1 MVTMSRAEILEQL
14 PSRPSEHAKAA
25 ALRALWQPSV
35 RDLEIVRL
43 HTEEGLPFNQIAQ
56 RVGVSPQRVSYL
68 YRRYHIRLEERVQ
81 EEQDERR

>member
-43 HTEEGLPFNQIAQ
+43 HTEEGLSFNSSFRSQHGSKGTPL
-56 RVGVSPQRVSYL
+56 VECGC
-68 YRRYHIRLEERVQ
+68 
-81 EEQDERR
+81 